1 MDKKRLRASLTVL
14 EAITTKYPE
23 TKQFIDNMM
32 DEKYQKKKISVD
44 EVIFFYKSKSKE
56 LA

>member
-32 DEKYQKKKISVD
+32 DEEYQKKKISVD